1 MAQRGIVLGSDWTLQ
16 RTKVGLIEWREKM
29 PIGRLLPIAALFGLS
44 LGLIYGQVGAAFS
57 QDSAAAVAAAQK
69 AATDALSSPSE
80 WKGPTTGPK
89 PIAGKRLAIIPC
101 GLITEGCNRPARA
114 ATEAAKTA
122 GWIPTVLDGQADTG
136 KQLAALNAAVDGKF
150 DAIVMILIDPI
161 QVNEGIQRAIAA
173 KIPVVTLGQPFYTD
187 ERKALSQIP
196 DISHDWLKTGE
207 LIGDYM
213 IAKSDGKVDA
223 LLLNNPETTVV
234 QYGQFAGTKGKLSDP
249 KTCPDCKVT
258 VEDFTIAQINS
269 QPAQLAAAAVQRD
282 PKINWVWCYDFCLA
296 NVSNDLIARGLQG
309 DVMGAGF
316 DCNAQNLALIKD
328 DQVQRVCIADPRDWE
343 AWATVD
349 TANRLMQGQPF
360 VDQRIPVR
368 LFDKSNIAEL
378 TSEDLKDGWQ
388 GGIDYKSFYK
398 KMWLV
403 N

>member
-1 MAQRGIVLGSDWTLQ
+1 MPTV
-16 RTKVGLIEWREKM
+16 KKM
-29 PIGRLLPIAALFGLS
+29 LYVAALAGLS
-44 LGLIYGQVGAAFS
+44 LGFACSEATTAFS
-57 QDSAAAVAAAQK
+57 QDAAAAVAAAKK
-69 AATDALSSPSE
+69 AAMEALSSPSE

-89 PIAGKRLAIIPC
+89 PIAGKRVAIIPC

-114 ATEAAKTA
+114 ATEAARTA
-122 GWIPTVLDGQADTG
+122 GWVPTVLDGQADTG
-136 KQLAALNAAVDGKF
+136 KQLAAINAAVDGKY
-150 DAIVMILIDPI
+150 DAIVMILIDPT
-161 QVNEGIQRAIAA
+161 QVNEGVQRAIAA
-173 KIPVVTLGQPFYTD
+173 NIPVVTLGQPLYTD
-187 ERKALSQIP
+187 ARKALSQIP

-234 QYGQFAGTKGKLSDP
+234 QYGQFAGTMSKLSDP
-249 KTCPDCKVT
+249 KACPDCKVA

-316 DCNAQNLALIKD
+316 DCNAQNLGLIKD
-328 DQVQRVCIADPRDWE
+328 DKVQRVCIADPRDWE
-343 AWATVD
+343 AWATID

-360 VDQRIPVR
+360 VDQKIPVR
-368 LFDKSNIAEL
+368 LFDKSNLADL
-378 TSEDLKDGWQ
+378 TAEDLKDGWQ
-388 GGIDYKSFYK
+388 GGLDYKSNYK
-398 KMWLV
+398 RIWGV

>member
-1 MAQRGIVLGSDWTLQ
+1 MP
-16 RTKVGLIEWREKM
+16 VGK
-29 PIGRLLPIAALFGLS
+29 RLLPIAALFGLS
-44 LGLIYGQVGAAFS
+44 LGFVYGQVGAAFS

-69 AATDALSSPSE
+69 AATDTLSSPSE

-173 KIPVVTLGQPFYTD
+173 KIPIVTLGQPLYTE

-328 DQVQRVCIADPRDWE
+328 DRVQRVCIADPRDWE

-378 TSEDLKDGWQ
+378 TPEDLKDGWQ
-388 GGIDYKSFYK
+388 GGIDYKSYYK
-398 KMWLV
+398 KMWGV